1 MLRSLGYTC
10 YLSICLLNLVCPP
23 MLADLP
29 AYKFSQLKV
38 VVLTGAGI
46 SAESGLKT
54 FRDNNGLWEDHSI
67 EDVATPG
74 GFERNAE
81 LVYRF
86 YNQRRKQLLSPE
98 VKPNKAHLALAKLEK
113 ALGDNF
119 TLITQNVDNLHQR
132 AGNKNV
138 LHMHGSLLSTRCLAS
153 GSCSDIFTDLD
164 HTNHC
169 VCCQP
174 SSSMRPDIVWF
185 GEMPKY
191 MQQIETLLYAADVF
205 VSIGTSGTVYPA
217 AGFVSQANQ
226 YGAYSMELNL
236 EPSLGQNE
244 FSEKHYGPASEIVS
258 QFVDTLLKGFK
269 ID

>member
-1 MLRSLGYTC
+1 ML
-10 YLSICLLNLVCPP
+10 V
-23 MLADLP
+23 DLP
-29 AYKFSQLKV
+29 AYQLSQLKV

-67 EDVATPG
+67 EDVATPE
-74 GFERNAE
+74 GFERDPE

-86 YNQRRKQLLSPE
+86 YNQRRRQLLSPE
-98 VKPNKAHLALAKLEK
+98 VQPNKAHLALAKLENV
-113 ALGDNF
+113 LGDNF
-119 TLITQNVDNLHQR
+119 TLITQNVDNLHQT

-138 LHMHGSLLSTRCLAS
+138 LHMHGSLLSARCLAS
-153 GSCSDIFTDLD
+153 DSCRDIFSDLD
-164 HTNHC
+164 HTNQC
-169 VCCQP
+169 ECCQP
-174 SSSMRPDIVWF
+174 ASGMRPDIVWF

-191 MQQIETLLYAADVF
+191 MQQIEILLNAADVF

-226 YGAYSMELNL
+226 YGAYSLELNL

-244 FSEKHYGPASEIVS
+244 FAEKHYGPASELVS
-258 QFVDTLLKGFK
+258 RFVDILLKGHK